1 MLFGEWRDDVLSS
14 QVSFLVPFVIL
25 LCDSKQTISFLCL
38 ALPAHIVLVTFPS
51 AVDTVQVQ
59 PQLLFAEVLSV

>member
-1 MLFGEWRDDVLSS
+1 MLFGEWCDDVLGS
-14 QVSFLVPFVIL
+14 QVSFLVPFIIL

-38 ALPAHIVLVTFPS
+38 ALPVYKMLVTFPS

-59 PQLLFAEVLSV
+59 LLFAEVLSV